1 MSRAL
6 RIAGGFL
13 IAAAIAAGCSSD
25 STSNTDTTRER
36 FPDLAARTITVGTTP
51 LRVVVAATEEIRRQ
65 GFRGRTTFGRYDGML
80 FEYSEPAT
88 TGFTM
93 SGFTMSGFTMS
104 GVPVALDIGFY
115 DEGGNLVDQ
124 LSMTPC
130 AGSDTECPVY
140 RSAKPF
146 RYALETLAGELP
158 VGSLRLNK

>member
-13 IAAAIAAGCSSD
+13 IAAVIAAGCSSD
-25 STSNTDTTRER
+25 STNNTDTTREL
-36 FPDLAARTITVGTTP
+36 FPDLTARTITVGTTS
-51 LRVVVAATEEIRRQ
+51 LRVVVVATEETRRQ
-65 GFRGRTTFGRYDGML
+65 GFRGRTTFGRYAGML
-80 FEYSEPAT
+80 FEYSEPVAT
-88 TGFTM
+88 
-93 SGFTMSGFTMS
+93 GFTMSGFTMS

-146 RYALETLAGELP
+146 RYALETLTGELP
-158 VGSLRLNK
+158 TGSLRLNK